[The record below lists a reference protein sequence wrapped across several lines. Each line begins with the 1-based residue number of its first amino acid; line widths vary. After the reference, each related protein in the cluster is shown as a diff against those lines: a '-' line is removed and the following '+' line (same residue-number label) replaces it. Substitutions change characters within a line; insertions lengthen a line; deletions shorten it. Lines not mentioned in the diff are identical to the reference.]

1 MGEILDKK
9 LIDYFFTDNYPFFI
23 SDTNVL
29 NCLIYKKIIIDLF
42 YIKKLFW

>member
-29 NCLIYKKIIIDLF
+29 NCLIFILEYFISTLN
-42 YIKKLFW
+42 L